1 MGLFDNEQPLFDPVG
16 HSILMDTSR
25 SSSVNAFTST
35 LSRRLVRRSW
45 KDRRSHQSISVARD
59 EGGAILIL
67 ALVFILLISF
77 SVLGLLTFG
86 GTGIKD
92 SASLQGQRSLEYAAD
107 GATTAAIQAVRYSYY
122 AFNGTPG
129 PQNNFTNPAGDC
141 LPDGAVMT
149 VPDTQTL
156 TINGVTMTVDC
167 TGSLYTIPVP
177 QQNTR
182 IVTFYAC
189 QQSSCTSDNAV
200 LAATVAFQDLSTA
213 GIYDCYDAPDSAS
226 CGTAMIIQSWTI
238 ETSND

>member
-1 MGLFDNEQPLFDPVG
+1 
-16 HSILMDTSR
+16 MDISR
-25 SSSVNAFTST
+25 STSVDFHIWRAPSSSPW
-35 LSRRLVRRSW
+35 SW
-45 KDRRSHQSISVARD
+45 KDLRARQSAGAAGD
-59 EGGAILIL
+59 EAGAILIL

-122 AFNGTPG
+122 AFNGTPAP

-141 LPDGAVMT
+141 LPDGAVLT
-149 VPDTQTL
+149 LPDTQTL

-182 IVTFYAC
+182 IITFYAC
-189 QQSSCTSDNAV
+189 QQSVCTSANAV

-226 CGTAMIIQSWTI
+226 CGTAVIIQSWTV